1 MRSLEINS
9 LNLDNVYN
17 LNTTIVDY
25 FMFNSV

>member
-17 LNTTIVDY
+17 LITTIVDY